1 LAPDP
6 GNNDR
11 KPETV
16 SRLVQWILRNL
27 WRTGGDP
34 TKCFNALSEEEKK
47 RVLSD
52 GLGVSL
58 LHNGLAFAMPLWW
71 VFKNHET
78 GIELR
83 NGSAFLVDFGHGIF
97 AVTAAHVFR
106 EYLEAKK
113 TAGEIGCQLGSAQF
127 DPEARLICSRD
138 DLDIA
143 TFRVSTSE
151 AKQIDKAIVTA
162 GPPNWEPLS
171 PAAGEFAFFAGFP
184 AQTRGM
190 TSRAD
195 FVTAPYFA
203 MPKITSV
210 TDHQIACRF
219 DREKTIDFSGSGLP
233 PQGYDI
239 GGVSGGPLLM
249 PTLVREGV
257 VEGVVWR
264 FAGVIVQAAM
274 GAMFEQVVAVRALYI
289 QPDGQVG

>member
-1 LAPDP
+1 M
-6 GNNDR
+6 
-11 KPETV
+11 
-16 SRLVQWILRNL
+16 
-27 WRTGGDP
+27 TGAGRDP

-52 GLGVSL
+52 GLGASL
-58 LHNGLAFAMPLWW
+58 LHSGLAFAMPLWW
-71 VFKNHET
+71 AFKNHHT
-78 GIELR
+78 DIGLR

-97 AVTAAHVFR
+97 AVTACHVFR
-106 EYLEAKK
+106 EYLETKRTTGA
-113 TAGEIGCQLGSAQF
+113 IGCQLGSAQF

-143 TFRVSTSE
+143 TFRVTASE

-162 GPPNWEPLS
+162 SPANWEPLS
-171 PAAGEFAFFAGFP
+171 PAAGDFAFFAGFP

-210 TDHQIACRF
+210 TDLQITCRF
-219 DREKTIDFSGSGLP
+219 DREKIIDLSGSGLP

-239 GGVSGGPLLM
+239 GGASGGPMLM

-264 FAGVIVQAAM
+264 FAGVIVEAAQ
-274 GAMFEQVVAVRALYI
+274 GVMFEQVVAVRSLYI